1 MAKIGEIQIK
11 TPSGIET
18 IPIYEPGDSGSSIS
32 ESLRVQTSSGTGF
45 VPLAPRPDAS
55 FPEIAV
61 QTDSGVLAA
70 TDKINSAFTYS
81 EGFEDSSLSDWNV
94 KASEFKIKSN
104 NVFEGSFSAGIE
116 SSRNSVEQV
125 ASKTLTEG
133 KKATEFEFYWYETSS
148 STGFSCRLMNSE
160 GRFEAGF
167 MSNNPQWEIYSSS
180 GINQIYPGDGY
191 DRWIRVRFSFDWE
204 ANSFSYTVED
214 LSSGTQKSGSADL
227 RQGLDIKE
235 IHLDDYSSGNFRDS
249 FGNCY
254 TWWDEFRLTT
264 Q

>member
-104 NVFEGSFSAGIE
+104 KVFEGSFSAGVE
-116 SSRNSVEQV
+116 SGGLTEI
-125 ASKTLTEG
+125 ASKSFSEG
-133 KKATEFEFYWYETSS
+133 KKATEFEFYWYETGS

-160 GRFEAGF
+160 GTFEAGF

-180 GINQIYPGDGY
+180 GIDQIYPGDGTG
-191 DRWIRVRFSFDWE
+191 RWTRVRFTFDWQ
-204 ANSFSYTVED
+204 ANSFNYTVED

-235 IHLDDYSSGNFRDS
+235 IHLDDYSNGRFENQ
-249 FGNCY
+249 FGRCY